1 MKLIDKKVVG
11 LQVFLF
17 LCMGSFEILTPYAEG
32 VIINQFIHKE
42 ASLLIRSIVILALLF
57 LAQMTISFFQ
67 SKMNYFKISQLVIEK
82 QNEFV
87 QSFISK
93 KTLSIMKYDQNYLHQ
108 RVSEDIEKIL
118 QFVYISLPQFICGLA
133 YLAITLILISRISL
147 YFLAIFVGLLFLY
160 LAIYYKL
167 QPKLNETLYNV
178 MDQGN
183 RLYALRNQFFQ
194 RILEIKSKGGQQL
207 EFVRLYRQ
215 RQSLS
220 NTMLKHYWLKYFL
233 STTQLAITL
242 FAQLG
247 FFVIGAGLIFAGRL
261 SVGFFVAMMQ
271 YFMKMLSYLEQI
283 LSFQLIY
290 QEYQIAK
297 SRMIEIQDLDE
308 DDKGQ
313 QELSQIEQIQLSDV
327 NIMIKEEMLYKQPLT
342 LNFVPGNIYQLVG
355 ENGVGKS
362 TLLYT
367 LIGVYQDIFQ
377 GRISYNGYSISEV
390 NTTLLREKEISMMLQ
405 NEQNQEIAVGEFLTT
420 YLSMEDLEK
429 ILCEPEY
436 QSLLLAAQFSIRDL
450 LSVRLSELSG
460 GQRQLLQFLV
470 AVTKPGTSLLILD
483 EPFSNLH
490 DTLDKSIVRI
500 LNSIKKEK
508 IVLLVTH
515 RTIDGIDIQNVP
527 II

>member
-17 LCMGSFEILTPYAEG
+17 LCMGSFEILTPYTEG

-42 ASLLIRSIVILALLF
+42 ASLLVKSIAALAILF
-57 LAQMTISFFQ
+57 LAQMTVSFFQ

-82 QNEFV
+82 QNQFA
-87 QSFISK
+87 QSYISR
-93 KTLSIMKYDQNYLHQ
+93 KTLSIVKYDQNYLHQ
-108 RVSEDIEKIL
+108 RVSEDVEKIL

-133 YLAITLILISRISL
+133 YLMITLILISRISL
-147 YFLAIFVGLLFLY
+147 YFLLIFVGLLLLY
-160 LAIYYKL
+160 LGIYHKL
-167 QPKLNETLYNV
+167 QPKLNATLYDV

-194 RILEIKSKGGQQL
+194 RILEIKSKGSQQL
-207 EFVRLYRQ
+207 EFGRLNHQ

-242 FAQLG
+242 LAQLG
-247 FFVIGAGLIFAGRL
+247 FFVIGAGMIFAGRL
-261 SVGFFVAMMQ
+261 SVGFFVAIMQ

-283 LSFQLIY
+283 LSFQIIY
-290 QEYQIAK
+290 QEYKIAK
-297 SRMIEIQDLDE
+297 SRMNEILNLPE

-313 QELSQIEQIQLSDV
+313 QELRQIEQIQLSNV
-327 NIMIKEEMLYKQPLT
+327 NIMIKEGMLYKQPLT
-342 LNFVPGNIYQLVG
+342 LNFVPGTIYQLVG

-377 GRISYNGYSISEV
+377 GSIIYNGYSISEV
-390 NTTLLREKEISMMLQ
+390 NTTLLREKEISIMLQ
-405 NEQNQEIAVGEFLTT
+405 NEQTQEIAVGEFLTT

-470 AVTKPGTSLLILD
+470 AVTKPDSSLLILD

-490 DTLDKSIVRI
+490 EGLDDSIAQI
-500 LNSIKKEK
+500 LNKMKGTK

-515 RTIDGIDIQNVP
+515 RFIEGLELKKVYLS
-527 II
+527 

>member
-1 MKLIDKKVVG
+1 MKLIDKKVAG

-17 LCMGSFEILTPYAEG
+17 LCMGSFEVLTPYTEG

-42 ASLLIRSIVILALLF
+42 ASLLVKSIAALAILF
-57 LAQMTISFFQ
+57 LAQMIVSFFQ

-147 YFLAIFVGLLFLY
+147 YFLAIFVGLLILN
-160 LAIYYKL
+160 LVIYYKV
-167 QPKLNETLYNV
+167 QPKMNTTLYDV

-194 RILEIKSKGGQQL
+194 RILEIKSKGSQQL
-207 EFVRLYRQ
+207 EFLRLHHQ
-215 RQSLS
+215 QQSLS
-220 NTMLKHYWLKYFL
+220 NFMLKHYWLKYFL
-233 STTQLAITL
+233 STTQLAIAL
-242 FAQLG
+242 LAQLG
-247 FFVIGAGLIFAGRL
+247 FFVIGAGLIFVGRL

-283 LSFQLIY
+283 LSFQFIY
-290 QEYQIAK
+290 QEYKIAK
-297 SRMIEIQDLDE
+297 GRMNEIQNLPE

-313 QELSQIEQIQLSDV
+313 QELRRIEQIQLSDV
-327 NIMIKEEMLYKQPLT
+327 NIMIKEGMLYKQPLT

-405 NEQNQEIAVGEFLTT
+405 NEQNQEIAVSEFLTT
-420 YLSMEDLEK
+420 YLSMEELEK
-429 ILCEPEY
+429 ILSEPEY

-483 EPFSNLH
+483 EPFSNMH
-490 DTLDKSIVRI
+490 DTLDKSIAKI
-500 LNSIKKEK
+500 LNKIKVNK
-508 IVLLVTH
+508 IILLVTH
-515 RTIDGIDIQNVP
+515 KTTVEIDLQKLSI
-527 II
+527 

>member
-42 ASLLIRSIVILALLF
+42 ASLLVKSIAALAILF
-57 LAQMTISFFQ
+57 LAQMTVSFFQ
-67 SKMNYFKISQLVIEK
+67 SKMNYFKIPDLVIEK

-87 QSFISK
+87 QSFITK

-108 RVSEDIEKIL
+108 RVSEDIEKVL

-133 YLAITLILISRISL
+133 YLMITLILISRISL
-147 YFLAIFVGLLFLY
+147 YFLAIFVGLLILY
-160 LAIYYKL
+160 LVIYYKV
-167 QPKLNETLYNV
+167 QPKMNTTLYDV

-194 RILEIKSKGGQQL
+194 RILEIKSKGSQQL
-207 EFVRLYRQ
+207 EFVRLRHQ

-242 FAQLG
+242 LAQLG
-247 FFVIGAGLIFAGRL
+247 FFVIGAGMIFVGRL
-261 SVGFFVAMMQ
+261 SVGFFVAIMQ

-297 SRMIEIQDLDE
+297 GRMNEILNLPE

-313 QELSQIEQIQLSDV
+313 QELRQIEQIQLSNV
-327 NIMIKEEMLYKQPLT
+327 NIMIREGMLYKQPVT
-342 LNFVPGNIYQLVG
+342 LNFVPGTIYQLVG

-367 LIGVYQDIFQ
+367 LIGVYQDNF
-377 GRISYNGYSISEV
+377 GGHISYNGYSIDEL
-390 NTTLLREKEISMMLQ
+390 NTDVLRDKAISAMLQ
-405 NEQNQEIAVGEFLTT
+405 NEQTQEITVGEFLTT

-470 AVTKPGTSLLILD
+470 AVTKPDSSLLILD

-490 DTLDKSIVRI
+490 EGLDDSIAQI
-500 LNSIKKEK
+500 LNKLKESK

-515 RTIDGIDIQNVP
+515 KFIEGLELKKVYLS
-527 II
+527 

>member
-1 MKLIDKKVVG
+1 MHYG
-11 LQVFLF
+11 
-17 LCMGSFEILTPYAEG
+17 
-32 VIINQFIHKE
+32 IN
-42 ASLLIRSIVILALLF
+42 
-57 LAQMTISFFQ
+57 
-67 SKMNYFKISQLVIEK
+67 
-82 QNEFV
+82 
-87 QSFISK
+87 
-93 KTLSIMKYDQNYLHQ
+93 
-108 RVSEDIEKIL
+108 
-118 QFVYISLPQFICGLA
+118 
-133 YLAITLILISRISL
+133 
-147 YFLAIFVGLLFLY
+147 
-160 LAIYYKL
+160 
-167 QPKLNETLYNV
+167 
-178 MDQGN
+178 
-183 RLYALRNQFFQ
+183 FFQ
-194 RILEIKSKGGQQL
+194 RILEIKSKGSQQL

-327 NIMIKEEMLYKQPLT
+327 NIMIKEGMLYKQPLT

-405 NEQNQEIAVGEFLTT
+405 NEQTQEITVGEFLTT

-470 AVTKPGTSLLILD
+470 AVTKPNTSLLILD

-500 LNSIKKEK
+500 LNSIKEEK

>member
-17 LCMGSFEILTPYAEG
+17 LCMGSFEILTPYTEG

-42 ASLLIRSIVILALLF
+42 ASLLVKSIAALAILF
-57 LAQMTISFFQ
+57 LAQMTVSFFQ

-108 RVSEDIEKIL
+108 RVSEDIEKVL

-133 YLAITLILISRISL
+133 YLAITLILMSRISL
-147 YFLAIFVGLLFLY
+147 YFLAIFVGLLILY
-160 LAIYYKL
+160 LVIYYKI
-167 QPKLNETLYNV
+167 QPKMNTTLYDV

-194 RILEIKSKGGQQL
+194 RILEIKSKGSQQL
-207 EFVRLYRQ
+207 EFLRLHHQ
-215 RQSLS
+215 QQSLS
-220 NTMLKHYWLKYFL
+220 NFMLKHYWLKYFL
-233 STTQLAITL
+233 STTQLAIAL
-242 FAQLG
+242 LAQLG
-247 FFVIGAGLIFAGRL
+247 FFVIGAGLIFVGRL
-261 SVGFFVAMMQ
+261 SVGFFIAIMQ

-297 SRMIEIQDLDE
+297 SRMNEILNLPE

-327 NIMIKEEMLYKQPLT
+327 NIMIKEGMLYKQPLT

-420 YLSMEDLEK
+420 YLSMEELEK
-429 ILCEPEY
+429 ILSEPEY

-470 AVTKPGTSLLILD
+470 AVTKPNTSLLILD

-500 LNSIKKEK
+500 LNSIKEEK

>member
-17 LCMGSFEILTPYAEG
+17 LCMGSFEILTPYTEG

-42 ASLLIRSIVILALLF
+42 ASLLVKSIAALAILF
-57 LAQMTISFFQ
+57 LAQMTVSFFQ

-93 KTLSIMKYDQNYLHQ
+93 KTLLILKYDQNYLHQ

-147 YFLAIFVGLLFLY
+147 YFLAIFVGLLILY
-160 LAIYYKL
+160 LVIYYKI
-167 QPKLNETLYNV
+167 QPKMNTTLYDV

-194 RILEIKSKGGQQL
+194 RILEIKSKGSQQL
-207 EFVRLYRQ
+207 EFVRLRHQ

-242 FAQLG
+242 LAQLG
-247 FFVIGAGLIFAGRL
+247 FFVIGAGMIFVGRL
-261 SVGFFVAMMQ
+261 SVGFFVAIMQ

-297 SRMIEIQDLDE
+297 GRMNEILNLPE

-313 QELSQIEQIQLSDV
+313 QELRRIEQIQLSNV
-327 NIMIKEEMLYKQPLT
+327 NIMIKEGMLYKQPLT
-342 LNFVPGNIYQLVG
+342 LNFVPGAIYQLVG

-367 LIGVYQDIFQ
+367 LIGVYQDNFE
-377 GRISYNGYSISEV
+377 GHISYNGYSIDEL
-390 NTTLLREKEISMMLQ
+390 NTDVLRDKAISAMLQ
-405 NEQNQEIAVGEFLTT
+405 NEQTQEITVGEFLTT

-470 AVTKPGTSLLILD
+470 AVTKPDSSLLILD

-490 DTLDKSIVRI
+490 EGLDDSIAQI
-500 LNSIKKEK
+500 LNKLKESK

-515 RTIDGIDIQNVP
+515 KFIEGLELKKVYLS
-527 II
+527 

>member
-42 ASLLIRSIVILALLF
+42 ASLLVKSIVALAILF
-57 LAQMTISFFQ
+57 LAQMTVSFFQ

-108 RVSEDIEKIL
+108 RVSEDIEKVL

-147 YFLAIFVGLLFLY
+147 YFLAIFVGLLILY
-160 LAIYYKL
+160 LVIYYKV
-167 QPKLNETLYNV
+167 QPKMNATLYDT
-178 MDQGN
+178 MDKGN

-194 RILEIKSKGGQQL
+194 RILEIKSKGSQQL
-207 EFVRLYRQ
+207 EFVRLHHQ

-242 FAQLG
+242 LAQLG
-247 FFVIGAGLIFAGRL
+247 FFVIGAGLIFVGRL
-261 SVGFFVAMMQ
+261 SVGFFVAIMQ

-290 QEYQIAK
+290 QEYRISK
-297 SRMIEIQDLDE
+297 SRMNEILNLPE

-327 NIMIKEEMLYKQPLT
+327 NIMIKEGMLYKQPLT

-405 NEQNQEIAVGEFLTT
+405 NERNQGIAVGEFLTT
-420 YLSMEDLEK
+420 YLSMEELEK
-429 ILCEPEY
+429 ILSEPEY

-470 AVTKPGTSLLILD
+470 AVTKPNTSLLILD

-500 LNSIKKEK
+500 LNSIKEEK

>member
-17 LCMGSFEILTPYAEG
+17 LCMGSFEILTPYTEG

-42 ASLLIRSIVILALLF
+42 ASLLVKSIAALAILF
-57 LAQMTISFFQ
+57 LAQMTVSFFQ

-82 QNEFV
+82 QNQFA

-108 RVSEDIEKIL
+108 RVSEDIEKVL

-133 YLAITLILISRISL
+133 YLLITLIIISRISL
-147 YFLAIFVGLLFLY
+147 YFLLIFIGLLLLY
-160 LAIYYKL
+160 LGIYHKL
-167 QPKLNETLYNV
+167 QPKLNATLYDV

-194 RILEIKSKGGQQL
+194 RILEIKSKGSQQL
-207 EFVRLYRQ
+207 EFVRLHHQ

-242 FAQLG
+242 LAQLG
-247 FFVIGAGLIFAGRL
+247 FFVIGAGMIFAGRL
-261 SVGFFVAMMQ
+261 SVGFFVAIMQ

-297 SRMIEIQDLDE
+297 SRMIEIQDLAE

-313 QELSQIEQIQLSDV
+313 QELSRIEQIQLSDL
-327 NIMIKEEMLYKQPLT
+327 NIMIENELLYEYPLT
-342 LNFVPGNIYQLVG
+342 VNFVLGNIYQLVG

-367 LIGVYQDIFQ
+367 LIGVYQDKFQ
-377 GRISYNGYSISEV
+377 GDIIYNGYSIDEI
-390 NTTLLREKEISMMLQ
+390 NTVVLRDKAISTMLQ
-405 NEQNQEIAVGEFLTT
+405 NEQTQEMTVGEFLTT
-420 YLSMEDLEK
+420 YLSMEKLEK
-429 ILCEPEY
+429 ILTESAY
-436 QSLLLAAQFSIRDL
+436 QSLLSTAQISIRDL
-450 LSVRLSELSG
+450 YSVRLSELSG
-460 GQRQLLQFLV
+460 GQRQIMQFLV
-470 AVTKPGTSLLILD
+470 AVTKPDSSLLILD

-490 DTLDKSIVRI
+490 EGLDDSIAQI
-500 LNSIKKEK
+500 LNKLKESK

-515 RTIDGIDIQNVP
+515 RFIEGLELKKVYLS
-527 II
+527 

>member
-17 LCMGSFEILTPYAEG
+17 LCMGSFEILTPYTEG

-42 ASLLIRSIVILALLF
+42 ASLLVKSIAALAILF
-57 LAQMTISFFQ
+57 LAQMTVSFFQ

-133 YLAITLILISRISL
+133 YLAITLFLISRISL
-147 YFLAIFVGLLFLY
+147 YFLAIFVGLLILY
-160 LAIYYKL
+160 LVIYYKV
-167 QPKLNETLYNV
+167 QPKMNTTLYDV

-194 RILEIKSKGGQQL
+194 RILEIKSKGSQQL
-207 EFVRLYRQ
+207 EFLRLHHQ
-215 RQSLS
+215 QQSLS

-242 FAQLG
+242 LAQLG
-247 FFVIGAGLIFAGRL
+247 FFVIGAGLIFAGSL
-261 SVGFFVAMMQ
+261 SVGFFVAIMQ

-297 SRMIEIQDLDE
+297 SRMNEILNLPE

-313 QELSQIEQIQLSDV
+313 QELRQIEQIQLSNV
-327 NIMIKEEMLYKQPLT
+327 NIMIKEGMLYKQPLT

-367 LIGVYQDIFQ
+367 LIGVYQDNFE
-377 GRISYNGYSISEV
+377 GHISYNGYSIDEL
-390 NTTLLREKEISMMLQ
+390 NTDVLRDKAISAMLQ
-405 NEQNQEIAVGEFLTT
+405 NEQTQEITVGEFLTT
-420 YLSMEDLEK
+420 YLSMDELETK
-429 ILCEPEY
+429 LKEPAYE
-436 QSLLLAAQFSIRDL
+436 LLLSTAQLSIRDL

-470 AVTKPGTSLLILD
+470 AVTKPNTSLLILD

-500 LNSIKKEK
+500 LNSIKEEK